1 MWGEDV
7 FEGANSRIKGNG
19 LKTDKT
25 DKFCYLENTGIIAL
39 ISEICQSITMT
50 TRTSQSKH

>member
-1 MWGEDV
+1 MWGEGL

-19 LKTDKT
+19 LKRDKT
-25 DKFCYLENTGIIAL
+25 GKFCYLENTGIIGL
-39 ISEICQSITMT
+39 VSEICQSITMT